1 MHRGG
6 MDREPG
12 TKFADLTLAAW
23 ARRGRKED
31 HDASLGEGS
40 RRGCIIGRHG
50 RFAAAQTAVIDLSPD
65 QRTTVYRSMTR
76 ERVRVAPPTD
86 FRARVGVEVPSSVEL
101 YPVPET
107 VEVPAIRRYRYT
119 VIDDQVVLVDPGTHR
134 VVEIIGE

>member
-1 MHRGG
+1 MRVLVKGAVAAALLA
-6 MDREPG
+6 G
-12 TKFADLTLAAW
+12 TA
-23 ARRGRKED
+23 G
-31 HDASLGEGS
+31 
-40 RRGCIIGRHG
+40 
-50 RFAAAQTAVIDLSPD
+50 FAAAQTAVIDLSPD

-76 ERVRVAPPTD
+76 ERVRVGPPTD

-107 VEVPAIRRYRYT
+107 VEVPAIRRYPYT